1 MEQMKNQN
9 EYRDDGKLFIKKI
22 RSCHCKEKIDED
34 YLLSCKIIQRGEH
47 LYTFKKEDDWITS
60 YPQDKEF
67 WLSADAKESVLKSIN
82 TFDAFVNDF
91 MKGEFYEIKCE
102 DAVLSIFYRKSGGE
116 EYDFIVKHKRELL
129 SGIKTEIFPNTNILY
144 FLHYLEHRCDI
155 CESESRQVIKNT
167 DETNISE
174 HPLIIAAEKNNDIEL
189 EYEVKLY
196 YRLLNSEDCLIL
208 GEKLGIQILPPL
220 PDEFDKG
227 YAVDADTL
235 TDESKKVLRQS
246 GYIFIHTPYFSMYGQ
261 THQKYTINPHEKSL
275 IDAAEINSEAI
286 SFDDFLKLFE
296 NDNLGSRNL

>member
-1 MEQMKNQN
+1 MEQMKNPN

-22 RSCHCKEKIDED
+22 RGCHCKEKLDED

-47 LYTFKKEDDWITS
+47 RYTCKKECDWIKRD
-60 YPQDKEF
+60 DKKF
-67 WLSADAKESVLKSIN
+67 WLSADAKESVVKEIN
-82 TFDAFVNDF
+82 SFDAFINDF
-91 MKGEFYEIKCE
+91 MKGEFHEIKCE
-102 DAVLSIFYRKSGGE
+102 DEVLSIFYRKSGGE
-116 EYDFIVKHKRELL
+116 YDFIVKYKSEYWG
-129 SGIKTEIFPNTNILY
+129 GIKTEIFPNTNILY
-144 FLHYLEHRCDI
+144 FLHYLEYRCDI
-155 CESESRQVIKNT
+155 CESKSRQVIKNI
-167 DETNISE
+167 DETNLSE
-174 HPLIIAAEKNNDIEL
+174 HPLVISAEKNNDIEL

-196 YRLLNSEDCLIL
+196 YRLLNSEDCSIL

-246 GYIFIHTPYFSMYGQ
+246 GYRFMHVPYFSMYGK

-275 IDAAEINSEAI
+275 IDSAGIDSEAI

-296 NDNLGSRNL
+296 NDNRENRNR